1 MAWSVTFA
9 PATDQRH
16 HRYNADGLT
25 QVNASTVSSRRIP
38 LVPDLVLH
46 QLKHPR
52 CPPPCG
58 HTRQM
63 LWRSVELFGVER
75 DEGVVGWGEATDH
88 GHPVSL
94 A

>member
-1 MAWSVTFA
+1 
-9 PATDQRH
+9 
-16 HRYNADGLT
+16 
-25 QVNASTVSSRRIP
+25 
-38 LVPDLVLH
+38 
-46 QLKHPR
+46 
-52 CPPPCG
+52 
-58 HTRQM
+58 M